1 MDFAMA
7 RIAAIV
13 LAAGASSRFK
23 AAGGGQASKLV
34 AALAGKPLVR
44 HAAEAA
50 LASTARPIVVV
61 TGHDARAVTAA
72 LAGLELQFAH
82 NAHYREGLASSLKT
96 GIAALP
102 GDAAGALVVLGDM
115 PAVTPAL
122 IDRLIAAFAER
133 PDALAA
139 APSVAGRRGNP
150 VLLSRSLFPAIAA
163 LEGDEGARKLL
174 AGAEPGQ
181 VIALDASGPA
191 ATLDVDT
198 PRSLAEARRALEKQA
213 APPPSADERAF

>member
-1 MDFAMA
+1 MA
-7 RIAAIV
+7 RIAAII

-23 AAGGGQASKLV
+23 AGGGGQASKLA

-61 TGHDARAVTAA
+61 TGHDRQSVETA
-72 LAGLELQFAH
+72 LDGLVLQFAH
-82 NAHYREGLASSLKT
+82 NAHHRDGLASSLRT
-96 GIAALP
+96 AIAALP
-102 GDAAGALVVLGDM
+102 ADAAGAVVLLGDM
-115 PAVTPAL
+115 PAVTSAL
-122 IDRLIAAFAER
+122 IERLIAVFGEQ
-133 PDALAA
+133 PGALAA
-139 APSVAGRRGNP
+139 APNVAGRRGNP

-174 AGAEPGQ
+174 NGAAPGQ
-181 VIALDASGPA
+181 VVEVDVSGPG

-198 PRSLAEARRALEKQA
+198 PQSLAEARRTLE
-213 APPPSADERAF
+213 R

>member
-1 MDFAMA
+1 MA
-7 RIAAIV
+7 RIAAIL

-23 AAGGGQASKLV
+23 AAGGGEASKLV

-61 TGHDARAVTAA
+61 TGHDGQAVEAA
-72 LAGLELQFAH
+72 LAGLALQFAH
-82 NAHYREGLASSLKT
+82 NAHYREGFASSLKT

-102 GDAAGALVVLGDM
+102 DDAAGALVLLGDM

-139 APSVAGRRGNP
+139 APSVEGRRGNP
-150 VLLSRSLFPAIAA
+150 VLLSRALFPAIAA
-163 LEGDEGARKLL
+163 LDGDEGARKLL

-181 VIALDASGPA
+181 IIALDASGPGA
-191 ATLDVDT
+191 ALDVDT
-198 PRSLAEARRALEKQA
+198 PQSLAEARRALEKQS
-213 APPPSADERAF
+213 APPPSADGGAL

>member
-1 MDFAMA
+1 MA
-7 RIAAIV
+7 GIAAII

-23 AAGGGQASKLV
+23 AGGGGHASKLV
-34 AALAGKPLVR
+34 ATLAGKPLVR

-50 LASTARPIVVV
+50 LASTARPILVI
-61 TGHDARAVTAA
+61 TGHDRQAVEAA
-72 LAGLELQFAH
+72 LGGLALQFVH
-82 NAHYREGLASSLKT
+82 NAHYRDGLASSLKT

-102 GDAAGALVVLGDM
+102 TDVDGVVVLLGDM
-115 PAVTPAL
+115 PAVTSAL
-122 IDRLIAAFAER
+122 TDRLIAAFGGQ

-139 APSVAGRRGNP
+139 APNVAGRRGNP

-174 AGAEPGQ
+174 LGAAPGQ
-181 VIALDASGPA
+181 VVEVDVSGPG

-198 PRSLAEARRALEKQA
+198 PQSLDEARRMLE
-213 APPPSADERAF
+213 R